1 MVRAQS
7 IHLYCLCWNDSRMLP
22 FFYRH
27 YDKLVD
33 HFFVFDNGSNDGSL
47 EILRAHPRTTV
58 ATFETQNNSFGQT
71 EISLS
76 ERMWKQSIGRA
87 EWVVIVDI
95 DEHLHH
101 PDLPTY
107 LARCKALGV
116 TAVRATGYEMVS
128 DTFPD
133 TELPL
138 CVVVRNGERSIGYDK
153 LCIFN
158 PNALTATGYGG
169 GRHIAAPEGQVVW
182 EKRREIR
189 LLHFKKLGVDYVID
203 RHRQLAEGL
212 KDGDVHLG
220 LGMHYRW
227 DPEKTTAEFHA
238 VRSRARPLPDFL
250 EGGLDE
256 FVAAE
261 TIAAKG
267 LFDYTYYLARQ
278 PDVRAAKVDPLLH
291 FCTHGWREGRKPN
304 HLFDPKWYLTQYPE
318 CRRGDL
324 NPLLHYIWR
333 GEQAGHKPGPL
344 FNPTA
349 YREAHR
355 LPPEQSPLSHRLMA
369 VVKRRT
375 AWARG
380 LPAVLPIATVLATK
394 GLDVVG

>member
-1 MVRAQS
+1 MS
-7 IHLYCLCWNDSRMLP
+7 S
-22 FFYRH
+22 
-27 YDKLVD
+27 
-33 HFFVFDNGSNDGSL
+33 
-47 EILRAHPRTTV
+47 
-58 ATFETQNNSFGQT
+58 
-71 EISLS
+71 
-76 ERMWKQSIGRA
+76 
-87 EWVVIVDI
+87 
-95 DEHLHH
+95 
-101 PDLPTY
+101 
-107 LARCKALGV
+107 
-116 TAVRATGYEMVS
+116 
-128 DTFPD
+128 
-133 TELPL
+133 
-138 CVVVRNGERSIGYDK
+138 
-153 LCIFN
+153 
-158 PNALTATGYGG
+158 TATPVGG
-169 GRHIAAPEGQVVW
+169 GAERLVTCISAWACIIGGTPR
-182 EKRREIR
+182 KRRPNS
-189 LLHFKKLGVDYVID
+189 
-203 RHRQLAEGL
+203 
-212 KDGDVHLG
+212 
-220 LGMHYRW
+220 M
-227 DPEKTTAEFHA
+227 PCA
-238 VRSRARPLPDFL
+238 VSARPLPDFL

-349 YREAHR
+349 YRESHR

-380 LPAVLPIATVLATK
+380 LPAVLPIASVLATNRA
-394 GLDVVG
+394 